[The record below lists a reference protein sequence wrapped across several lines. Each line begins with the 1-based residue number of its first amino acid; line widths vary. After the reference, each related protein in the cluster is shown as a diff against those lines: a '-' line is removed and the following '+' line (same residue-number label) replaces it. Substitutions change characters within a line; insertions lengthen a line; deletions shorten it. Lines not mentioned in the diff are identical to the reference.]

1 MDKKVLD
8 SIKNLIQI
16 TFGCAILAFSVSVFV
31 LPFNILSGGV
41 AGLAVALNVLIDID
55 STIIIN
61 VLMIILF
68 VVGSVFLG
76 KKFALSTFITTILYP
91 LMLVIIN
98 RFEIIVDID
107 PILASLY
114 AGLLGGAGVGI
125 VFKAGAS
132 TGGMDIPPL
141 IINKYT
147 GIKLST
153 LVLITDAITVF
164 FGMISY
170 GFEAVLIGFIAVWG
184 TSFAIDKVLTFGAE
198 RAKAI
203 YVISDKIDK
212 INDMVQNTILRG
224 TTILQAKGGYTR
236 EDKEVL
242 LVVLTGN
249 QYPNF
254 MRLVNEIDRQAF
266 LIIQDAN
273 EVHGN
278 GFSFDYKI

>member
-1 MDKKVLD
+1 MNKITVQT
-8 SIKNLIQI
+8 IKNLIQI
-16 TFGCAILAFSVSVFV
+16 TIGCLILAFSVSVFV

-41 AGLAVALNVLIDID
+41 AGLAVALNFLIDVD
-55 STIIIN
+55 PTIIIN
-61 VLMIILF
+61 VSMLILF
-68 VVGSVFLG
+68 VIGTIFLG
-76 KKFALSTFITTILYP
+76 RKFALSTFITTILYP
-91 LMLVIIN
+91 LMIILIN
-98 RFEIIVDID
+98 SFEIVVDID
-107 PILASLY
+107 PFLASLY
-114 AGLLGGAGVGI
+114 AGLMGGAGVGL

-153 LVLITDAITVF
+153 LILVIDAITVF
-164 FGMISY
+164 LGIISY
-170 GFEAVLIGFIAVWG
+170 GLAAVLIGFIAVWG

-203 YVISDKIDK
+203 YVISDKIDE

-254 MRLVNEIDRQAF
+254 MRLINEIDKQAF
-266 LIIQDAN
+266 MIIQDAN

>member
-1 MDKKVLD
+1 MNKMTVQT
-8 SIKNLIQI
+8 IKNLIQI
-16 TFGCAILAFSVSVFV
+16 TIGCLILAFSVSVFV

>member
-1 MDKKVLD
+1 
-8 SIKNLIQI
+8 
-16 TFGCAILAFSVSVFV
+16 
-31 LPFNILSGGV
+31 
-41 AGLAVALNVLIDID
+41 VALNVLIDID

>member
-1 MDKKVLD
+1 MNKITVQT
-8 SIKNLIQI
+8 IKNLVQI
-16 TFGCAILAFSVSVFV
+16 TIGCLILAFSVSVFV

-41 AGLAVALNVLIDID
+41 AGLAVALNFLIDVD
-55 STIIIN
+55 PTIIIN
-61 VLMIILF
+61 VSMLILF
-68 VVGSVFLG
+68 VIGTIFLG
-76 KKFALSTFITTILYP
+76 RKFALSTFITTILYP
-91 LMLVIIN
+91 LMIILIN
-98 RFEIIVDID
+98 SLEIVVDID
-107 PILASLY
+107 PFLASLY
-114 AGLLGGAGVGI
+114 AGLMGGAGVGL

-153 LVLITDAITVF
+153 LILVIDAITVF
-164 FGMISY
+164 LGIISY
-170 GFEAVLIGFIAVWG
+170 GLAAVLIGFIAVWG

-203 YVISDKIDK
+203 YVISDKINE

-254 MRLVNEIDRQAF
+254 MRLVNDIDKQAF

>member
-1 MDKKVLD
+1 MNKMTVQT
-8 SIKNLIQI
+8 IKNLIQI
-16 TFGCAILAFSVSVFV
+16 TIGCLILAFSVSVFV

-41 AGLAVALNVLIDID
+41 AGLAVALNFLIDVD
-55 STIIIN
+55 PTIIIN
-61 VLMIILF
+61 VSMLILF
-68 VVGSVFLG
+68 VIGTIFLG
-76 KKFALSTFITTILYP
+76 RKFALSTFITTILYP
-91 LMLVIIN
+91 LMIILIN
-98 RFEIIVDID
+98 SFEIVVDID
-107 PILASLY
+107 PFLASLY
-114 AGLLGGAGVGI
+114 AGLMGGAGVGL

-153 LVLITDAITVF
+153 LILIIDAITVF
-164 FGMISY
+164 LGIISY
-170 GFEAVLIGFIAVWG
+170 GLAAVLIGFIAVWG

-203 YVISDKIDK
+203 YVISDKIDE

-254 MRLVNEIDRQAF
+254 MRLVNEIDKQAF
-266 LIIQDAN
+266 MIIQDAN

>member
-1 MDKKVLD
+1 MNKMTVQT
-8 SIKNLIQI
+8 IKNLIQI
-16 TFGCAILAFSVSVFV
+16 TIGCLILAFSVSVFV

-41 AGLAVALNVLIDID
+41 AGLAVALNFLIDVD
-55 STIIIN
+55 PTIIIN
-61 VLMIILF
+61 VSMLILF
-68 VVGSVFLG
+68 VIGTIFLG
-76 KKFALSTFITTILYP
+76 RKFALSTFITTILYP
-91 LMLVIIN
+91 LMIILIN
-98 RFEIIVDID
+98 SLEIVVDID
-107 PILASLY
+107 PFLASLY
-114 AGLLGGAGVGI
+114 AGLMGGAGVGL

-153 LVLITDAITVF
+153 LILIIDAITVF
-164 FGMISY
+164 LGIISY
-170 GFEAVLIGFIAVWG
+170 GLAAVLIGFIAVWG

-203 YVISDKIDK
+203 YVISDKIDE

-254 MRLVNEIDRQAF
+254 MRLVNEIDKQAF
-266 LIIQDAN
+266 MIIQDAN

>member
-1 MDKKVLD
+1 MNKITVQT
-8 SIKNLIQI
+8 IKNLIQI
-16 TFGCAILAFSVSVFV
+16 TIGCLILAFSVSVFV

-41 AGLAVALNVLIDID
+41 AGLAVALNFLIDVD
-55 STIIIN
+55 PTIIIN
-61 VLMIILF
+61 VSMLILF
-68 VVGSVFLG
+68 VIGTIFLG
-76 KKFALSTFITTILYP
+76 RKFALSTFITTILYP
-91 LMLVIIN
+91 LMIILIN
-98 RFEIIVDID
+98 SFEIVVDID
-107 PILASLY
+107 PFLASLY
-114 AGLLGGAGVGI
+114 AGLMGGAGVGL

-153 LVLITDAITVF
+153 LILITDAITVF
-164 FGMISY
+164 LGIISY
-170 GFEAVLIGFIAVWG
+170 GLAAVLIGFIAVWG

-203 YVISDKIDK
+203 YVISDKIDE
-212 INDMVQNTILRG
+212 INEMVQNTILRG

-254 MRLVNEIDRQAF
+254 MRLVNDIDKQAF

>member
-1 MDKKVLD
+1 MNKMTVQT
-8 SIKNLIQI
+8 IKNLIQI
-16 TFGCAILAFSVSVFV
+16 TIGCLILAFSVSVFV

-41 AGLAVALNVLIDID
+41 AGLAVALNFLIDVD
-55 STIIIN
+55 PTIIIN
-61 VLMIILF
+61 VSMLILF
-68 VVGSVFLG
+68 VIGTIFLG
-76 KKFALSTFITTILYP
+76 RKFALSTFITTILYP
-91 LMLVIIN
+91 LMIILIN
-98 RFEIIVDID
+98 SFEIVVDID
-107 PILASLY
+107 PFLASLY
-114 AGLLGGAGVGI
+114 AGLMGGAGVGL

-153 LVLITDAITVF
+153 LILIIDAITVF
-164 FGMISY
+164 LGIISY
-170 GFEAVLIGFIAVWG
+170 GLAAVLIGFIAVWG

-203 YVISDKIDK
+203 YVISDKINE

-254 MRLVNEIDRQAF
+254 MRLVNEIDKQAF
-266 LIIQDAN
+266 MIIQDAN

>member
-1 MDKKVLD
+1 MNKITVQT
-8 SIKNLIQI
+8 IKNLIQI
-16 TFGCAILAFSVSVFV
+16 TIGCLILAFSVSVFV

-41 AGLAVALNVLIDID
+41 AGLAVALNFLIDVD
-55 STIIIN
+55 PTIIIN
-61 VLMIILF
+61 VSMFILF
-68 VVGSVFLG
+68 VIGTIFLG
-76 KKFALSTFITTILYP
+76 RKFALSTFITTILYP
-91 LMLVIIN
+91 LMIILIN
-98 RFEIIVDID
+98 SFEIVVDID
-107 PILASLY
+107 PFLASLY
-114 AGLLGGAGVGI
+114 AGLMGGAGVGL

-153 LVLITDAITVF
+153 LILVIDAITVF
-164 FGMISY
+164 LGIISY
-170 GFEAVLIGFIAVWG
+170 GLAAVLIGFIAVWG

-203 YVISDKIDK
+203 YVISDKINE

-254 MRLVNEIDRQAF
+254 MRLVNEIDKQAF
-266 LIIQDAN
+266 MIIQDAN

>member
-1 MDKKVLD
+1 MNKITVQT
-8 SIKNLIQI
+8 IKNLIQI
-16 TFGCAILAFSVSVFV
+16 TIGCLILAFSVSVFV

-41 AGLAVALNVLIDID
+41 AGLAVALNFLIDVD
-55 STIIIN
+55 PTIIIN
-61 VLMIILF
+61 VSMLILF
-68 VVGSVFLG
+68 VIGTIFLG
-76 KKFALSTFITTILYP
+76 RKFALSTFITTILYP
-91 LMLVIIN
+91 LMIILIN
-98 RFEIIVDID
+98 SFEIVVDID
-107 PILASLY
+107 PFLASLY
-114 AGLLGGAGVGI
+114 AGLMGGAGVGL

-153 LVLITDAITVF
+153 LILVIDAITVF
-164 FGMISY
+164 LGIISY
-170 GFEAVLIGFIAVWG
+170 GLAAVLIGFIAVWG

-203 YVISDKIDK
+203 YVISDKINE

-254 MRLVNEIDRQAF
+254 MRLVNEIDKQAF
-266 LIIQDAN
+266 MIIQDAN

>member
-1 MDKKVLD
+1 MTVQT
-8 SIKNLIQI
+8 IKNLIQI
-16 TFGCAILAFSVSVFV
+16 TIGCLILAFSVSVFV

-41 AGLAVALNVLIDID
+41 AGLAVALNFLIDVD
-55 STIIIN
+55 PTIIIN
-61 VLMIILF
+61 ISMLILF
-68 VVGSVFLG
+68 VVGTIFLG
-76 KKFALSTFITTILYP
+76 RKFALSTFITTILYP
-91 LMLVIIN
+91 LMIILIN
-98 RFEIIVDID
+98 SFEIVVDID
-107 PILASLY
+107 PFLASLY
-114 AGLLGGAGVGI
+114 AGLMGGAGVGL

-153 LVLITDAITVF
+153 LILITDAITVF
-164 FGMISY
+164 LGIISY
-170 GFEAVLIGFIAVWG
+170 GLAAVLIGFIAVWG

-203 YVISDKIDK
+203 YVISDKIDD

-236 EDKEVL
+236 DDKEVL

-254 MRLVNEIDRQAF
+254 MRLVNEIDKQAF

>member
-1 MDKKVLD
+1 
-8 SIKNLIQI
+8 
-16 TFGCAILAFSVSVFV
+16 
-31 LPFNILSGGV
+31 
-41 AGLAVALNVLIDID
+41 
-55 STIIIN
+55 
-61 VLMIILF
+61 MIIL
-68 VVGSVFLG
+68 
-76 KKFALSTFITTILYP
+76 
-91 LMLVIIN
+91 IN
-98 RFEIIVDID
+98 SFEIVVDID
-107 PILASLY
+107 PFLASLY
-114 AGLLGGAGVGI
+114 AGLMGGAGVGL

-147 GIKLST
+147 GIKIST
-153 LVLITDAITVF
+153 LILITDAITVF
-164 FGMISY
+164 LGIISY
-170 GFEAVLIGFIAVWG
+170 GLAAVLIGFIAVWG

-203 YVISDKIDK
+203 YVISDKIDE

-224 TTILQAKGGYTR
+224 TTLLQAKGGYTR
-236 EDKEVL
+236 EDREVL

-254 MRLVNEIDRQAF
+254 MRLVNEIDKQAF

>member
-1 MDKKVLD
+1 MNKMTVQT
-8 SIKNLIQI
+8 IKNLIQI
-16 TFGCAILAFSVSVFV
+16 TIGCLILAFSVSVFV

-41 AGLAVALNVLIDID
+41 AGLAVALNFLIDVD
-55 STIIIN
+55 PTIIIN
-61 VLMIILF
+61 ISMLILF
-68 VVGSVFLG
+68 VVGTIFLG
-76 KKFALSTFITTILYP
+76 RKFALSTFITTILYP
-91 LMLVIIN
+91 LMIILIN
-98 RFEIIVDID
+98 SFEIVVDID
-107 PILASLY
+107 PFLASLY
-114 AGLLGGAGVGI
+114 AGLMGGAGVGL

-153 LVLITDAITVF
+153 LILITDAITVF
-164 FGMISY
+164 LGIISY
-170 GFEAVLIGFIAVWG
+170 GLAAVLIGFIAVWG

-203 YVISDKIDK
+203 YVISDKIDE
-212 INDMVQNTILRG
+212 INEMVQNTILRG

-254 MRLVNEIDRQAF
+254 MRLVNDIDKQAF

>member
-1 MDKKVLD
+1 MNKMTVQT
-8 SIKNLIQI
+8 IKNLIQI
-16 TFGCAILAFSVSVFV
+16 TIGCLILAFSVSVFV

-41 AGLAVALNVLIDID
+41 AGLAVALNVLINID

>member
-1 MDKKVLD
+1 MNKITVQT
-8 SIKNLIQI
+8 IKNLIQI
-16 TFGCAILAFSVSVFV
+16 TIGCLILAFSVSVFV

-41 AGLAVALNVLIDID
+41 AGLAVALNFLIDVD
-55 STIIIN
+55 PTIIIN
-61 VLMIILF
+61 VSMLILF
-68 VVGSVFLG
+68 VIGTIFLG
-76 KKFALSTFITTILYP
+76 RKFALSTFITTILYP
-91 LMLVIIN
+91 LMIILIN
-98 RFEIIVDID
+98 SLEIVVDID
-107 PILASLY
+107 PFLASLY
-114 AGLLGGAGVGI
+114 AGLMGGAGVGL

-153 LVLITDAITVF
+153 LILVIDAITVF
-164 FGMISY
+164 LGIISY
-170 GFEAVLIGFIAVWG
+170 GLAAVLIGFIAVWG

-203 YVISDKIDK
+203 YVISDKINE

-254 MRLVNEIDRQAF
+254 MRLVNEIDKQAF
-266 LIIQDAN
+266 MIIQDAN

>member
-1 MDKKVLD
+1 MNKMTVQT
-8 SIKNLIQI
+8 IKNLIQI
-16 TFGCAILAFSVSVFV
+16 TIGCLILAFSVSVFV

-41 AGLAVALNVLIDID
+41 AGLAVALNFLIDVD
-55 STIIIN
+55 PTIIIN
-61 VLMIILF
+61 VSMLILF
-68 VVGSVFLG
+68 VIGTIFLG
-76 KKFALSTFITTILYP
+76 RKFALSTFITTILYP
-91 LMLVIIN
+91 LMIILIN
-98 RFEIIVDID
+98 SFEIVVDID
-107 PILASLY
+107 PFLASLY
-114 AGLLGGAGVGI
+114 AGLMGGAGVGL

-153 LVLITDAITVF
+153 LILVIDAITVF
-164 FGMISY
+164 LGIISY
-170 GFEAVLIGFIAVWG
+170 GLAAVLIGFIAVWG

-203 YVISDKIDK
+203 YVISDKIDE

-254 MRLVNEIDRQAF
+254 MRLVNEIDKQAF
-266 LIIQDAN
+266 MIIQDAN